1 VGWGGGLDLIRMQV
15 LEGRG
20 GHVET
25 QGDDSDMLRREAQ
38 KSTQLIP
45 DLRLLSRKE
54 IPVV

>member
-1 VGWGGGLDLIRMQV
+1 MGWGGGLDLIRMQV

-25 QGDDSDMLRREAQ
+25 QGDDSDMLRRE
-38 KSTQLIP
+38 TQLIP